1 MYIGTGT
8 TSKDLCPVL
17 CCLLGFLPSDF
28 LDTTRERKRSSRAEP
43 IRRTQPVQATLD
55 EVTNPSK
62 AKMSERK
69 ICRSIQAAVDAS
81 LDAALVLD
89 IDGRVVHE
97 NFRARQIFYWGEHI
111 LEDGHS
117 KVESFF
123 IFEDG
128 LTWYDAVGQLKDKD
142 GRDHQLHQFDGNGFD
157 GAGNTFPVTVSL
169 ANLHQPQQ
177 NGRGAPCSCCST
189 VLDDE
194 MAESFTERHRRN
206 DAQPQ
211 TPLIIAY
218 IRENNDRQQH
228 FVRFLEKEV
237 RRLQSTQSAMD
248 ASFDAFVA
256 INPSGTILS
265 MNKAA
270 TTMFGWE
277 QEEMIGN
284 NIAMIMNKM
293 DAGRHSEY
301 IRRYIDSGVRK
312 MIGIRREL
320 RAMTKNGVEFP
331 CELGLVELKSKYG
344 EEIVFCA
351 FIRDLSLQ
359 KGHEANMENK
369 ELLTNALI
377 EASFDPVF
385 LVTSNGT
392 IELCNSAASILF
404 GYSKD
409 EFLGQNIAIICN
421 DQDASNHN
429 GYMERYLKSG
439 MPHVIGKKRVLIAKK
454 RNGETFPIELGL
466 KETELCNGKV
476 YFAGFVRDKTN
487 EKIEEEKLSALIEA
501 SFDPMIT
508 VSEKG
513 IIERAN
519 SATSKVFG
527 YSVEDLQGMNVSTL
541 CNETD
546 GKRHGDYIARYL
558 ATGQK
563 RVMGKER
570 ELAAKKADGSIFPV
584 KLGLTEVTLANG
596 SRMFCGFI
604 KDVSRASLR
613 RLVE

>member
-1 MYIGTGT
+1 
-8 TSKDLCPVL
+8 
-17 CCLLGFLPSDF
+17 
-28 LDTTRERKRSSRAEP
+28 
-43 IRRTQPVQATLD
+43 
-55 EVTNPSK
+55 
-62 AKMSERK
+62 MSAERK

-89 IDGRVVHE
+89 IDGRIVHE
-97 NFRARQIFYWGEHI
+97 NLRATQIFYSGEHI
-111 LEDGHS
+111 LGDGHN

-142 GRDHQLHQFDGNGFD
+142 GRDHQLHQFDGNGFN
-157 GAGNTFPVTVSL
+157 GAGNFPVTVSL
-169 ANLHQPQQ
+169 AHLNQP
-177 NGRGAPCSCCST
+177 NGSGEPCSCCST

-194 MAESFTERHRRN
+194 MARSFVDRHHRN

-211 TPLIIAY
+211 TPLIVAY

-248 ASFDAFVA
+248 ASFDAFIA
-256 INPSGTILS
+256 INPSGIILS
-265 MNKAA
+265 VNKAA

-277 QEEMIGN
+277 QDDMIGN
-284 NIAMIMNKM
+284 NIAMVMNTK
-293 DAGRHSEY
+293 DGNRHSEY
-301 IRRYIDSGVRK
+301 IRRYIDSGVKK

-320 RAMTKNGVEFP
+320 RAKTKDGVEFP
-331 CELGLVELKSKYG
+331 CELGLVELKSQYG
-344 EEIVFCA
+344 EEVVFCA

-359 KGHEANMENK
+359 KGHEANIQNK
-369 ELLTNALI
+369 DQLTNALI
-377 EASFDPVF
+377 DASFDPVF

-392 IELCNSAASILF
+392 IELCNSAASNLF

-409 EFLGQNIAIICN
+409 EFTGQNIALICN
-421 DQDASNHN
+421 DHDASNHS
-429 GYMERYLKSG
+429 GYMERYLKTG
-439 MPHVIGKKRVLIAKK
+439 VQHVIGKKRVLIAKK

-466 KETELCNGKV
+466 KETELSNGKV
-476 YFAGFVRDKTN
+476 YFAGFVRDMTN

-508 VSEKG
+508 VTERG

-519 SATSKVFG
+519 SATASVFG
-527 YSVEDLQGMNVSTL
+527 YSLEELQGMNVSAL

-546 GKRHGDYIARYL
+546 RKKHDDYIARYL

-570 ELAAKKADGSIFPV
+570 ELAARAKSGSIFPM
-584 KLGLTEVTLANG
+584 KLGLTEVTLRNG

-604 KDVSRASLR
+604 KDVSTASLR
-613 RLVE
+613 LLTHLFLERITYLLLFFCSLDGQNMP